1 MNDKC
6 FFDTNMLVYLYSQ
19 DEPDKQHLAN
29 ELIKNHTPIISTQV
43 LTELSNV
50 LRKKFQCEYKQIQSV
65 IAQIINVCQVSII
78 QPEDIITALQVAE
91 KYKYSFYD
99 SLIISVALSNK
110 CTMLY
115 TEDLQHQQVID
126 NTMTIINPFVMDS

>member
-19 DEPDKQHLAN
+19 DEPDKQAIAK
-29 ELIKNHTPIISTQV
+29 ELIQNNTPIISTQV

-50 LRKKFQCEYKQIQSV
+50 LRKKFKCEYGQIQSV
-65 IAQIINVCQVSII
+65 IYQIINVCQVSVIKS
-78 QPEDIITALQVAE
+78 ESIITALQLAE
-91 KYKYSFYD
+91 KYRYSFYD
-99 SLIISVALSNK
+99 SLIIAVALSNE
-110 CTMLY
+110 CSILY

-126 NTMTIINPFVMDS
+126 SQLTIINPFK